1 MVTPAL
7 LVLSNFLRLFFETT
21 DEVSVDVSLANVS
34 VASDGA
40 EGLLLG
46 VVAATAVVWLLPQS
60 SLKKSYSDKD
70 PRLLE
75 PEPPDDDGDRSTVV
89 VL

>member
-1 MVTPAL
+1 MATPAL

-34 VASDGA
+34 VASEGA

-46 VVAATAVVWLLPQS
+46 VVTATVWLLPQS